1 MDTNMEDIVDNS
13 MEWLSSGCSS
23 DNNETSNDQTHHP
36 QTSNDQEPHPRVGNE
51 YQAEIPELMMENG
64 LQDEEGP
71 TDTSNCRSVELPVS
85 VMWVFVDGETTESEA
100 IKTRRNRD
108 SVNIYEL
115 AGTEENQIL
124 SNDEE
129 APHRVDPS
137 DTVFNYQQETRQI
150 MSKLQPEV
158 GGRKRDVNSCL
169 PLKKGGH
176 FLPGLATNA
185 LQGIDYDSFLLGL
198 YVFGKNLRLVKQFV
212 GSRKMGDIL
221 ANYYGK
227 FYRTAEYVRWSQSR
241 KMKTRRCI
249 QGERIFTG
257 WRLHELLSR
266 MFSHVSE
273 ESKRLLIEVSNR
285 FREEKISL
293 EDYVFSL
300 KDMVG
305 VSVLVEAIS
314 IGKGKLDLTGTAT
327 DPSRTTQ
334 VPHTRPEI
342 PSGQACS
349 SLTKGE
355 IIKFLTGVRLSKAK
369 AGDLFWEAVWPRL
382 LARGWHS
389 EAPEDE
395 VYTGSNTSLVFLVP
409 GVKKFSRRKLK
420 KGSHYFDSL
429 TDVLQKVAAEPGHLE
444 LESEAENIIE
454 NKEEVVSDPD
464 VSDVVPNKR
473 RRCYLQPVNSKSK
486 QESIKFTI
494 VDTSLFSAGKR
505 GTVIELRDLPVDALN
520 LSTQFSVSC
529 DTEQDNPK
537 EYQNDTEVNYAQKHM
552 DDIVEIGAINNI
564 KECVISNA
572 TNHMPSSPDA
582 SNASSRNQDGQRS
595 SNPNDMPSSKMMKF
609 HFSRKR
615 KSEKLSNGES
625 GKDSTAC
632 KHNVSK
638 HGAKAI
644 AENTKLNGAESQ
656 PLSKSSERCEVK
668 KFLSSSPQNIPVSST
683 ASSPEENGKEVVPKM
698 FMDKEPSLDNQSQIL
713 IDLNL
718 PHIPPVSSTDEPVHI
733 NNKSS
738 TIGPSLLP
746 NTSNQPDMNSGKK
759 DRGTEQQSEITG
771 RRQSTRNRPLTTKAL
786 EAFAFEFSIPK
797 KKRRGEDTVSRRRS

>member
-1 MDTNMEDIVDNS
+1 MDANMEDIVDNC

-23 DNNETSNDQTHHP
+23 DNNETSNDQKPHP
-36 QTSNDQEPHPRVGNE
+36 QTSNDQEPHPRVGDE

-64 LQDEEGP
+64 LQDVEGQ
-71 TDTSNCRSVELPVS
+71 TDSSNCWSVGLPVL
-85 VMWVFVDGETTESEA
+85 VMWVYVDGETTESEA
-100 IKTRRNRD
+100 MKTRCNRD

-115 AGTEENQIL
+115 ADTEENQIL
-124 SNDEE
+124 PNDEE
-129 APHRVDPS
+129 AQHKVDPS
-137 DTVFNYQQETRQI
+137 GAVFNYLKETRQK

-158 GGRKRDVNSCL
+158 GGHKTDVNFCL
-169 PLKKGGH
+169 PLKKGCH

-198 YVFGKNLRLVKQFV
+198 YIFGKNLRLVKQFV

-227 FYRTAEYVRWSQSR
+227 FYRTAEYLRWSQSR

-266 MFSHVSE
+266 IISHVSE

-305 VSVLVEAIS
+305 VGVLVEAVS
-314 IGKGKLDLTGTAT
+314 VGKGKQDLTGTAT
-327 DPSRTTQ
+327 DPSRTSQ
-334 VPHTRPEI
+334 VSHTRPEI

-444 LESEAENIIE
+444 LESETEKISE
-454 NKEEVVSDPD
+454 DKEEGGSDPD
-464 VSDVVPNKR
+464 VVPKKR
-473 RRCYLQPVNSKSK
+473 RRCYLQPVNSKCK

-494 VDTSLFSAGKR
+494 VDTSLYSAGKR
-505 GTVIELRDLPVDALN
+505 GKVTELRDLPVDTMN
-520 LSTQFSVSC
+520 LPTQFSVSSE
-529 DTEQDNPK
+529 TEQVNPK
-537 EYQNDTEVNYAQKHM
+537 EYQSDTEVNYTQKHT
-552 DDIVEIGAINNI
+552 DNIVENGAITDL
-564 KECVISNA
+564 KECVINYA
-572 TNHMPSSPDA
+572 PNHIPSSPDA
-582 SNASSRNQDGQRS
+582 SNASLRNHDNQKTSIS
-595 SNPNDMPSSKMMKF
+595 SDMQSSKMMKF

-615 KSEKLSNGES
+615 KSEKSSNGES
-625 GKDSTAC
+625 DKDLTAC

-644 AENTKLNGAESQ
+644 AENTKLNGAESH
-656 PLSKSSERCEVK
+656 PLSKSPERCEVK
-668 KFLSSSPQNIPVSST
+668 KFLSSSPQNIPVSSM
-683 ASSPEENGKEVVPKM
+683 ACNPEENSKEVVPKM
-698 FMDKEPSLDNQSQIL
+698 FMDKEPSMDYQSQIL

-718 PHIPPVSSTDEPVHI
+718 PHVHPVSGTDEPVHI
-733 NNKSS
+733 NNFSS
-738 TIGPSLLP
+738 TTRPSPLP
-746 NTSNQPDMNSGKK
+746 KTSNQPDLNSCKK
-759 DRGTEQQSEITG
+759 ESGTEQQSGMTG

-786 EAFAFEFSIPK
+786 EAFAFEFSSIPK
-797 KKRRGEDTVSRRRS
+797 KKRRGEDTVSKRRS

>member
-1 MDTNMEDIVDNS
+1 MDANMEDIVDNS

-23 DNNETSNDQTHHP
+23 DNNEISNDQTPHH
-36 QTSNDQEPHPRVGNE
+36 QSSNDQEPQPRVGDE

-64 LQDEEGP
+64 LQDVEGP
-71 TDTSNCRSVELPVS
+71 TDSSTCWSVGLPVL
-85 VMWVFVDGETTESEA
+85 VMWVYVDGETTESEA
-100 IKTRRNRD
+100 MKTRGNRD

-115 AGTEENQIL
+115 ADTEENQIL
-124 SNDEE
+124 PNDEE
-129 APHRVDPS
+129 AQQKVDPS
-137 DTVFNYQQETRQI
+137 GTVFNHLKETRQI
-150 MSKLQPEV
+150 MSKLQPEF
-158 GGRKRDVNSCL
+158 GGSKTDVNFCL

-198 YVFGKNLRLVKQFV
+198 YIFGKNLRLVKQFV

-227 FYRTAEYVRWSQSR
+227 FYRTAEYLRWSQSR

-266 MFSHVSE
+266 IFCHVSE

-300 KDMVG
+300 KDVVG
-305 VSVLVEAIS
+305 VSVLVKAVS
-314 IGKGKLDLTGTAT
+314 IGKGKQDLTGTAT
-327 DPSRTTQ
+327 DPSRTSQ
-334 VPHTRPEI
+334 VSHTRPEI

-444 LESEAENIIE
+444 LESETENIIE
-454 NKEEVVSDPD
+454 DKEEGGSEP
-464 VSDVVPNKR
+464 DVVPNKR
-473 RRCYLQPVNSKSK
+473 RRCYLQPVNSKCK
-486 QESIKFTI
+486 QQSIKFTI
-494 VDTSLFSAGKR
+494 VDTSLFPAGKR
-505 GTVIELRDLPVDALN
+505 GKVTELRDLPVDAMN

-537 EYQNDTEVNYAQKHM
+537 EYKNDTEVNYTQKHM
-552 DDIVEIGAINNI
+552 DNIVENGAITDF
-564 KECVISNA
+564 KECVINYAPS
-572 TNHMPSSPDA
+572 HVPSSPDA
-582 SNASSRNQDGQRS
+582 SNASLSNHDGQKTS
-595 SNPNDMPSSKMMKF
+595 IPSDTQSSKMMKF

-615 KSEKLSNGES
+615 KSEKSSNCES
-625 GKDSTAC
+625 EKDLTAC

-638 HGAKAI
+638 YGAKAI
-644 AENTKLNGAESQ
+644 AENTKLNGAESH
-656 PLSKSSERCEVK
+656 PLSKSPERCEVK
-668 KFLSSSPQNIPVSST
+668 KFLSSSPQNMPVRST
-683 ASSPEENGKEVVPKM
+683 ACNPEENSKEVVPEM
-698 FMDKEPSLDNQSQIL
+698 FMDKELSLDNQSQIL

-718 PHIPPVSSTDEPVHI
+718 PHASPVSGTDESVHI
-733 NNKSS
+733 NNISS
-738 TIGPSLLP
+738 TITPSPLP
-746 NTSNQPDMNSGKK
+746 KTSNQPDLNSCKEES
-759 DRGTEQQSEITG
+759 GTEQQSGITG

-786 EAFAFEFSIPK
+786 EAFAFEFSSIPK

>member
-1 MDTNMEDIVDNS
+1 M
-13 MEWLSSGCSS
+13 
-23 DNNETSNDQTHHP
+23 Q
-36 QTSNDQEPHPRVGNE
+36 
-51 YQAEIPELMMENG
+51 
-64 LQDEEGP
+64 
-71 TDTSNCRSVELPVS
+71 
-85 VMWVFVDGETTESEA
+85 
-100 IKTRRNRD
+100 
-108 SVNIYEL
+108 
-115 AGTEENQIL
+115 
-124 SNDEE
+124 
-129 APHRVDPS
+129 
-137 DTVFNYQQETRQI
+137 
-150 MSKLQPEV
+150 
-158 GGRKRDVNSCL
+158 
-169 PLKKGGH
+169 
-176 FLPGLATNA
+176 
-185 LQGIDYDSFLLGL
+185 
-198 YVFGKNLRLVKQFV
+198 
-212 GSRKMGDIL
+212 
-221 ANYYGK
+221 
-227 FYRTAEYVRWSQSR
+227 
-241 KMKTRRCI
+241 
-249 QGERIFTG
+249 
-257 WRLHELLSR
+257 
-266 MFSHVSE
+266 
-273 ESKRLLIEVSNR
+273 VSNR

-305 VSVLVEAIS
+305 VSVLVEAVS
-314 IGKGKLDLTGTAT
+314 IGKGKRDLTGTAT
-327 DPSRTTQ
+327 DPSRTSQ

-444 LESEAENIIE
+444 LESETENIVE
-454 NKEEVVSDPD
+454 DKEESVSDP
-464 VSDVVPNKR
+464 DVVPNKR

-505 GTVIELRDLPVDALN
+505 GKVIELRDLPVDAMN

-529 DTEQDNPK
+529 DTERDNSK
-537 EYQNDTEVNYAQKHM
+537 ESQNDTEANYAQKHM
-552 DDIVEIGAINNI
+552 DNIVEIGAITNL

-582 SNASSRNQDGQRS
+582 SNASSRNQDGQRT
-595 SNPNDMPSSKMMKF
+595 SNPNDMQSSKMMKF

-615 KSEKLSNGES
+615 KSEKSSNGEC
-625 GKDSTAC
+625 GKDLTAS
-632 KHNVSK
+632 KYVSK

-644 AENTKLNGAESQ
+644 AENTKLNGAESH
-656 PLSKSSERCEVK
+656 PSSKSSERSEVK
-668 KFLSSSPQNIPVSST
+668 KFLSSSPRNIPVSST
-683 ASSPEENGKEVVPKM
+683 ASSPEENSKEAVPKM
-698 FMDKEPSLDNQSQIL
+698 FMDKEPSSDNQSQIL

-718 PHIPPVSSTDEPVHI
+718 PHVAPVSGADEPVHI
-733 NNKSS
+733 NNISS

-746 NTSNQPDMNSGKK
+746 KTSNQPDLNSSIKE
-759 DRGTEQQSEITG
+759 RGIEQQSEITG

-797 KKRRGEDTVSRRRS
+797 KKRRGEDTVSRKRS

>member
-1 MDTNMEDIVDNS
+1 MNDNMEDIVDNS

-23 DNNETSNDQTHHP
+23 DNNVTSNDQTPHP
-36 QTSNDQEPHPRVGNE
+36 QTSNDQEPQPRVGEE
-51 YQAEIPELMMENG
+51 YQAEIPELMTENG
-64 LQDEEGP
+64 LQDVEGP
-71 TDTSNCRSVELPVS
+71 IDSSNCWSVGLPVL
-85 VMWVFVDGETTESEA
+85 VMWVYVDGEATESEA
-100 IKTRRNRD
+100 MKTRRNRD

-115 AGTEENQIL
+115 ADTEENQIL
-124 SNDEE
+124 LNDEE
-129 APHRVDPS
+129 AQYKVDLS
-137 DTVFNYQQETRQI
+137 GTVFNYPKETRQI
-150 MSKLQPEV
+150 MSKLQLEV
-158 GGRKRDVNSCL
+158 GGRKTDVNFCL

-198 YVFGKNLRLVKQFV
+198 YIFGKNLRLVKQFV

-227 FYRTAEYVRWSQSR
+227 FYRTAEYLRWSQSR

-266 MFSHVSE
+266 IFSHVSE

-305 VSVLVEAIS
+305 VGVLVEAVS
-314 IGKGKLDLTGTAT
+314 IGKGKQDLTGTAT
-327 DPSRTTQ
+327 DPSRTSQ
-334 VPHTRPEI
+334 VSHTRPEI

-444 LESEAENIIE
+444 LESETENIIE
-454 NKEEVVSDPD
+454 DKEEGGSDPD
-464 VSDVVPNKR
+464 LVPNKR
-473 RRCYLQPVNSKSK
+473 RRCYLQPVKYK

-505 GTVIELRDLPVDALN
+505 GKVTELRELPVDTIN

-529 DTEQDNPK
+529 DTEQDNPR

-552 DDIVEIGAINNI
+552 DNIVENGAITNL
-564 KECVISNA
+564 KECVISHA
-572 TNHMPSSPDA
+572 TNHMPSSLDA
-582 SNASSRNQDGQRS
+582 SNASLRNHDGQKTS
-595 SNPNDMPSSKMMKF
+595 IPSDMQSSKMMKF
-609 HFSRKR
+609 QFSRKR
-615 KSEKLSNGES
+615 KSEKSSNGES
-625 GKDSTAC
+625 DKDLTAC

-644 AENTKLNGAESQ
+644 AENTKLNGSESH
-656 PLSKSSERCEVK
+656 PLSKSPERCEVK
-668 KFLSSSPQNIPVSST
+668 KVLSSSPQSISVSST
-683 ASSPEENGKEVVPKM
+683 ACNPEENSKEVVPKM
-698 FMDKEPSLDNQSQIL
+698 FMDKEPSLDDQSQIL

-718 PHIPPVSSTDEPVHI
+718 PHVPPVSGTDEPVHI
-733 NNKSS
+733 NNISS
-738 TIGPSLLP
+738 TIRPSLFP
-746 NTSNQPDMNSGKK
+746 KTSNQP
-759 DRGTEQQSEITG
+759 GTEQQSELSG

-797 KKRRGEDTVSRRRS
+797 KKRKGEDTVSKRRS